1 MTAVRATSSPSGVVT
16 SNDTPAEDTV
26 PVTGPARDE
35 FKVRG
40 DVQSETREGC
50 AGPVVGQ
57 EGPSSP
63 AVGIRTVDPQT
74 ARSAKDSSSSSD
86 EERPSKRTRRA
97 GVTFGE
103 VEIYTHA
110 PALDG
115 SKVPRDGRAPMG
127 LGLLESVDLRR
138 VVSYDHERVASR
150 RVRRS

>member
-1 MTAVRATSSPSGVVT
+1 MSSPSGVVN

-26 PVTGPARDE
+26 AVTGPARDE

-50 AGPVVGQ
+50 AGPPVVQ
-57 EGPSSP
+57 DGPSSP